1 MCTIENQVLNKIDNH
16 IYTETTCL
24 ICKVMSVAIVTVL
37 GIKSLCLRESIVSN
51 YCLCFVAIVTVL
63 EVQ

>member
-1 MCTIENQVLNKIDNH
+1 MCTIENQVLSKIDNH
-16 IYTETTCL
+16 IYTETACL

-37 GIKSLCLRESIVSN
+37 GIKSLCLRESIV

>member
-37 GIKSLCLRESIVSN
+37 GIKSLCLRESN

-63 EVQ
+63 EVK

>member
-16 IYTETTCL
+16 IYTETACL

-37 GIKSLCLRESIVSN
+37 GIKSLCIRESIV
-51 YCLCFVAIVTVL
+51 YCLCIVAIVTVL